1 LPISER
7 LVDGDRMRE
16 FANEIIHNRAL
27 QAGILSWFVA
37 QLLKI
42 VFDFLT
48 TQRIDIKRFIASG
61 GMPSSHSAFACGL
74 SCAIG
79 LIDGF
84 NSSSFAI
91 SLTFTLIVM
100 YDAAGVRREAGKQA
114 QTLNELIE
122 IYFSPHY
129 KPQYKLKELIG
140 HKPTEVF
147 AGAVLGILI
156 AILLI

>member
-1 LPISER
+1 MKEVIY
-7 LVDGDRMRE
+7 
-16 FANEIIHNRAL
+16 EIITNRAL
-27 QAGILSWFVA
+27 QVGFISWFVA
-37 QLLKI
+37 QCLKI
-42 VFDFLT
+42 IITFFVTF
-48 TQRIDIKRFIASG
+48 QIDLKKLISSG

-74 SCAIG
+74 STAVG

-84 NSSSFAI
+84 SSTSFAI

-129 KPQYKLKELIG
+129 KPQHKLKELIG

-147 AGAVLGILI
+147 VGALLGILI
-156 AILLI
+156 ATIMI

>member
-1 LPISER
+1 MKNLF
-7 LVDGDRMRE
+7 L
-16 FANEIIHNRAL
+16 EIFNNKAL
-27 QAGILSWFVA
+27 QAGVISWFVA

-42 VFDFLT
+42 IINYILHRQLDF
-48 TQRIDIKRFIASG
+48 KRFISSG

-74 SCAIG
+74 STAIG

-84 NSSSFAI
+84 SSTTFAI

-114 QTLNELIE
+114 QTLNEIIE
-122 IYFSPHY
+122 IYFSPDY
-129 KPQYKLKELIG
+129 KPQYRLKELIG

-147 AGAVLGILI
+147 VGALLGILI

>member
-1 LPISER
+1 MKQVIY
-7 LVDGDRMRE
+7 
-16 FANEIIHNRAL
+16 EIITNKAL
-27 QAGILSWFVA
+27 QVSVISWFVA
-37 QLLKI
+37 QFLKI
-42 VFDFLT
+42 IITFGITKKLDF
-48 TQRIDIKRFIASG
+48 KKFISSG

-74 SCAIG
+74 STAVG

-84 NSSSFAI
+84 NSTNFAI

-122 IYFSPHY
+122 IYFFPHY

-147 AGAVLGILI
+147 VGALLGIVL
-156 AILLI
+156 ATLLV

>member
-1 LPISER
+1 MKQ
-7 LVDGDRMRE
+7 VVY
-16 FANEIIHNRAL
+16 EIITNKAL
-27 QAGILSWFVA
+27 QVGVMSWFVA
-37 QLLKI
+37 QFLKI
-42 VFDFLT
+42 IITFVMTQKIDF
-48 TQRIDIKRFIASG
+48 KKFISSG

-74 SCAIG
+74 STAVG

-84 NSSSFAI
+84 NSTNFAI

-122 IYFSPHY
+122 MYFSPHY
-129 KPQYKLKELIG
+129 KPQHKLKELIG

-147 AGAVLGILI
+147 VGALLGIVL
-156 AILLI
+156 ATLLV